1 MVRNS
6 LDELERRR
14 LVDVEQV
21 LKKYSMG
28 IKPMFRLSE
37 DRTCPPNVVPV
48 LAEVLDYIAANEE
61 AEVYPQELD
70 AIEGIDPT
78 CAILHGH
85 INCVFRE
92 YRQNTAR
99 QALLSIYMLVT
110 QMTVLLP
117 NKLGANMLVIGP
129 PQSGK
134 SDCTTYVRN
143 LLGPIGTT
151 EDLSTEASAK
161 YQGEGAANH
170 DCRMVAEDE
179 GDKERSHN
187 SQLMRQTADESGT
200 VSTTCMTPITNKLGE
215 REGFRKQKTTVAV
228 RSARVVTCNR
238 APLSEAQLSRVLY
251 TILER
256 SSTEDNQVRRNA
268 GLCPVVVCLL
278 FALLTEPQCRTRTRK
293 RFSGGSRT

>member
-6 LDELERRR
+6 LDELEHRRFI
-14 LVDVEQV
+14 DVERV
-21 LKKYSMG
+21 LQKFAQG
-28 IKPMFRLSE
+28 IRPMFRLSE
-37 DRTCPPNVVPV
+37 DRSCPPNVVPV
-48 LAEVLDYIAANEE
+48 LAEVLDYIGSNEE
-61 AEVYPQELD
+61 ADVYPQELS
-70 AIEGIDPT
+70 AIEGLDPI

-92 YRQNTAR
+92 YRQNTSR

-179 GDKERSHN
+179 GDKDRSHN
-187 SQLMRQTADESGT
+187 AKMMRQTADEAGT

-228 RSARVVTCNR
+228 RSARVVTCNQ
-238 APLSEAQLSRVLY
+238 ATLSEAQTSRVLY

-256 SSTEDNQVRRNA
+256 VNTDDNQVRRDA
-268 GLCPVVVCLL
+268 GSCP
-278 FALLTEPQCRTRTRK
+278 
-293 RFSGGSRT
+293 